1 MAEKQNIRLQ
11 LDVHPLSLTIDRD
24 LEPFY
29 REGAKLLN
37 QRFQYYRR
45 VMPKATSEQL
55 WMYVALQMAVNY
67 RSDASAMDTKPIAQQ
82 LTALDEEIKA
92 VLNTRNTNT
101 GQSSDPNVNH

>member
-29 REGAKLLN
+29 REGARLLN

-45 VMPKATSEQL
+45 TMPKATSEQL
-55 WMYVALQMAVNY
+55 WMYVALQLAVNW
-67 RSDASAMDTKPIAQQ
+67 RSDVNAKDVTPIMQQ
-82 LTALDEEIKA
+82 LAALDEQVQSA
-92 VLNTRNTNT
+92 LNEKQNK
-101 GQSSDPNVNH
+101 S

>member
-45 VMPKATSEQL
+45 LMPKATSEQL
-55 WMYVALQMAVNY
+55 WMYVALQLAVNW
-67 RSDASAMDTKPIAQQ
+67 RSDANAKDIAPLAQQ
-82 LTALDEEIKA
+82 IAALDQLVQEALNKNIDEIK
-92 VLNTRNTNT
+92 L
-101 GQSSDPNVNH
+101 